1 MAANIRKANLNTDLA
16 TLTAMSTE
24 YQELTSRTQ
33 TSSSRVTELQ
43 GKIQAL
49 KAKIS
54 DIANATSTYEKEFL
68 DRKQGAPV
76 SYRRLQTLQDIVL
89 AAFFF
94 SYLLISLAFIV
105 YIWRTSVPGT
115 PALMYAGTTAFV
127 MTILGIVIGELIR
140 RYA

>member
-115 PALMYAGTTAFV
+115 PALMSAGTTAFV
-127 MTILGIVIGELIR
+127 MSILGIVIGELIR

>member
-16 TLTAMSTE
+16 TLTAMSTQ

-33 TSSSRVTELQ
+33 TSTAKRTEIQ

-49 KAKIS
+49 KAKLS
-54 DIANATSTYEKEFL
+54 DISNVTSTFEKEFL
-68 DRKQGAPV
+68 DRKQGAPI

-94 SYLLISLAFIV
+94 CYLLLAVGATI
-105 YIWRTSVPGT
+105 YTWRGSATY
-115 PALMYAGTTAFV
+115 ALMYAGTTAFI
-127 MTILGIVIGELIR
+127 MTVLGIVIAEVIR

>member
-1 MAANIRKANLNTDLA
+1 MIYDTRIANLNTDLA
-16 TLTAMSTE
+16 TLTAMATE

-33 TSSSRVTELQ
+33 TGSSKATELQ

-54 DIANATSTYEKEFL
+54 DIASATSTYEKEFL
-68 DRKQGAPV
+68 DRKQGAPLEYN
-76 SYRRLQTLQDIVL
+76 SLQTLQDIVL

-94 SYLLISLAFIV
+94 SYLLISLGAIFYV
-105 YIWRTSVPGT
+105 WRTSS
-115 PALMYAGTTAFV
+115 LMYAGTTLFL
-127 MTILGIVIGELIR
+127 MTILGVVLGETIR

>member
-1 MAANIRKANLNTDLA
+1 MIYDTRIANLNTDLA

-24 YQELTSRTQ
+24 YQEVTSRSVTG
-33 TSSSRVTELQ
+33 SSKAIELQ

-54 DIANATSTYEKEFL
+54 DITNATSTYEKEFL

-94 SYLLISLAFIV
+94 NYLLISLAAIFYV
-105 YIWRTSVPGT
+105 WRTSVPGT
-115 PALMYAGTTAFV
+115 PALMYAGTTTFV
-127 MTILGIVIGELIR
+127 MAVLGIVIGELIR

>member
-1 MAANIRKANLNTDLA
+1 MIYDTRKANLNTDLA
-16 TLTAMSTE
+16 TLTAMSTH
-24 YQELTSRTQ
+24 YQELTSRSQ
-33 TSSSRVTELQ
+33 TSTAKKTEMQ

-49 KAKIS
+49 KSKLS
-54 DIANATSTYEKEFL
+54 DISTATSTFEKEFL

-94 SYLLISLAFIV
+94 CYLLLAVGATI
-105 YIWRTSVPGT
+105 YTWRSSATN
-115 PALMYAGTTAFV
+115 ALMYAGTTAFIMSV
-127 MTILGIVIGELIR
+127 LGIVIAEIVR

>member
-1 MAANIRKANLNTDLA
+1 MIYDTRKANLNTDLA
-16 TLTAMSTE
+16 TLTAMSTQ

-33 TSSSRVTELQ
+33 TSTAKRTEIQ

-49 KAKIS
+49 KAKLS
-54 DIANATSTYEKEFL
+54 DISNVTSTFEKEFL
-68 DRKQGAPV
+68 DRKQGAPI

-94 SYLLISLAFIV
+94 CYLLLAVGATI
-105 YIWRTSVPGT
+105 YTWRSATAGPG
-115 PALMYAGTTAFV
+115 ALMYVGTTAFI
-127 MTILGIVIGELIR
+127 MTVLGIVIAEVVR